1 MHALISD
8 RGRERLVELLGDQ
21 GINDVFVLDAFRR
34 VPRHVFVDPAV
45 RDSAYLDVTLPLGYQ
60 QTLSQPSV
68 VARML
73 EIVRG
78 GRPLRRVLEIGAGS
92 GFQTALLCF
101 LAEQVFAIE
110 RIGPLAK
117 AARTRLDVLELENA
131 VIKHGDGLLGWS
143 DFAPFDAIIM
153 AACPEQV
160 PDAVLDQL
168 AVGGR
173 LIAPVGRGTVQSL
186 TLFQREAEDVVIERV
201 VDEAFFVPA
210 LGGVA

>member
-1 MHALISD
+1 MMHALISD

-34 VPRHVFVDPAV
+34 VPRHLFVDPAV

-73 EIVRG
+73 ECVRG
-78 GRPLRRVLEIGAGS
+78 GRPLSRVLEIGAGS

-110 RIGPLAK
+110 RIAPLAK
-117 AARTRLDVLELENA
+117 AARERLDQLELEN
-131 VIKHGDGLLGWS
+131 VVVKHGDGLLGWPE
-143 DFAPFDAIIM
+143 FAPFDAIVM

-160 PDAVLDQL
+160 PDVVLAQL
-168 AVGGR
+168 AMGGR
-173 LIAPVGRGTVQSL
+173 LIAPVGRGTLQSL
-186 TLFQREAEDVVIERV
+186 TLFQKTEEGLASVVI
-201 VDEAFFVPA
+201 DEAFFVPA